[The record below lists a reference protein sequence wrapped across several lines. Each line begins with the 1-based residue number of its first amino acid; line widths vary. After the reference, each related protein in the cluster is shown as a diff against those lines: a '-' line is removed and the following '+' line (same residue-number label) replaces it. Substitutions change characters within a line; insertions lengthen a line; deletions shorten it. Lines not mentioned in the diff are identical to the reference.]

1 MTMRRIASA
10 VLAGTA
16 LVGAPLVTAGVASA
30 NPSGSHHDEGKGSL
44 VYAPV
49 NAPVQT
55 NTCGNT
61 INTIGELNP
70 AFGNTCVNGGGQGTK
85 DRISTGSATDNSSP
99 SGVPALPSVPSLP
112 VG

>member
-10 VLAGTA
+10 VLAGSA
-16 LVGAPLVTAGVASA
+16 LVAAPLITGGVASA
-30 NPSGSHHDEGKGSL
+30 NTSAGHHEGKGSL

-61 INTIGELNP
+61 INTVGELNP
-70 AFGNTCVNGGGQGTK
+70 AFGNTCVADGGVKNK
-85 DRISTGSATDNSSP
+85 DRVSTGSTTNSSSTP
-99 SGVPALPSVPSLP
+99 EVPTLPLS
-112 VG
+112 